1 MIDSDKRAFQ
11 EMMVGV
17 GELYSKPVS
26 KPLLTIYFAALAPYT
41 LDQVA
46 HGLGKHSADT
56 THGTYMPKPADIIRQ
71 IELGKP
77 NAEQRAELAWM
88 TIEREISRT
97 GAYGSLK
104 IDDQQAL
111 AAVKSIG
118 SWKDLCHT
126 DIDKLAW
133 KRKEFIAAY
142 TNFENTPIDAL
153 PNHLAGMIE
162 QSRVNKVEPIK
173 LLAELKAKM
182 ELSNGNS

>member
-1 MIDSDKRAFQ
+1 MLDSDKREFKQ
-11 EMMVGV
+11 MMIGV

-26 KPLLTIYFAALAPYT
+26 NPMLDIYFMALTPYT

-46 HGLGKHSADT
+46 NGLGKHASDT

-77 NAEQRAELAWM
+77 SPEQRAELAWM
-88 TIEREISRT
+88 TIEREMSRT

-104 IDDQQAL
+104 MDDQQAL

-162 QSRVNKVEPIK
+162 QSRVKKFEPTK